1 MYHSSVKPGIGC
13 VGRLG
18 LVSELK
24 GHKGCVNRLV
34 WSDDGNLLAS
44 VSDDCDVRVWDMG
57 TLKSWMRP
65 VSQTRTGHS
74 GNVFGVRFLPGSG
87 NATLIT
93 GAMDGEVRVHV
104 PSVSERASR
113 LLHRE
118 PSAVLYVDV
127 ARDAP
132 CLVWSASEAGHVRQ
146 FDLREPCP
154 APSGGGNTIIAPR
167 SVCRRSRGP
176 LSVSCNSVRAS
187 PSDSNHLLV
196 ACGDA
201 YTRLYDRRRLPPVGV
216 DGPAAFENVL
226 LFAPLHVADE
236 VMQPPA
242 ALQALEQRRAARS
255 AASSGSSIA
264 TPKSLVG
271 GGALSRGSRG
281 STYAEFDDEGRTIL
295 MACSANDGVFT
306 FDVHAGISGANSS
319 LPEFPLRRLPP
330 RGSLELVDASTTCR
344 SLWRPVK
351 HSPTFSAATE
361 ALKGR
366 GNAALKAGRAAEA
379 LVLYTKALLAAET
392 EAAGGRTPRETG
404 AGSCVTITN
413 SHGVAVLRCNRA
425 LAWLKRSFPGD
436 VADAARDCA
445 TAVQLSPGFLK
456 PHVRLAKTLHDCG
469 HSLAAA
475 DGLAALVAAAASAG
489 IGQDRGGKRDE
500 IGEILDEA
508 RHLLEQVSHAKGCCS
523 MLQDGH
529 PHPPAIF
536 AD

>member
-1 MYHSSVKPGIGC
+1 MGLFKTQFGNMYKHTSVKPGVGC

-44 VSDDCDVRVWDMG
+44 VSDDCDVRVWDFG
-57 TLKSWMRP
+57 TLQSWMRP
-65 VSQTRTGHS
+65 LSQTRTGHS
-74 GNVFGVRFLPGSG
+74 GNIFGVRFLPGSG

-93 GAMDGEVRVHV
+93 GAMDGEVRVHM
-104 PSVSERASR
+104 PSLSERASR

-127 ARDAP
+127 AHDAP

-146 FDLREPCP
+146 FDLREPSP
-154 APSGGGNTIIAPR
+154 APSCGGNTIIAPR

-176 LSVSCNSVRAS
+176 LGVSCNSVRVS

-201 YTRLYDRRRLPPVGV
+201 YARLYDRRRLPPVGV

-236 VMQPPA
+236 VIQPPA

-264 TPKSLVG
+264 TPKSPVG
-271 GGALSRGSRG
+271 GGALCRGSRG

-306 FDVHAGISGANSS
+306 FDVHAGMSGASSS
-319 LPEFPLRRLPP
+319 LPEFQRCLPSSESQRCLP
-330 RGSLELVDASTTCR
+330 SCGSVAVPDAVTTCR
-344 SLWRPVK
+344 SVWRPVN

-366 GNAALKAGRAAEA
+366 GNAALKAGHAAEA
-379 LVLYTKALLAAET
+379 LVFYTQALLAAET
-392 EAAGGRTPRETG
+392 EAGGRVTG
-404 AGSCVTITN
+404 TGSCVMITN

-425 LAWLKRSFPGD
+425 LAWLKRSFDGD
-436 VADAARDCA
+436 AADAARDCA
-445 TAVQLSPGFLK
+445 AAVRLSPGFLK

-475 DGLAALVAAAASAG
+475 DGLAALVTAASAG
-489 IGQDRGGKRDE
+489 IGQDQGGKRDE

-508 RHLLEQVSHAKGCCS
+508 RRLLEQVSHAEGC
-523 MLQDGH
+523 
-529 PHPPAIF
+529 
-536 AD
+536 